1 MPRLKGWAM
10 KTLKEMEALLMDYGL
25 SGYDEQIKEA
35 VRSSVH
41 IIPEPAGDE
50 RIPIGASKMGGLPDL
65 PKGVDWF
72 RQELT
77 DEFMAEND
85 LTDLMKVV
93 REVPP
98 LHTPYVPL
106 NSIVREFVGGSC
118 YEY

>member
-1 MPRLKGWAM
+1 MARRLIRDYNTRG
-10 KTLKEMEALLMDYGL
+10 TLCGRPWSGGQRQPGRGELHQAYKSNAAIQIDSSHDYEPCILAKYLL
-25 SGYDEQIKEA
+25 E
-35 VRSSVH
+35 
-41 IIPEPAGDE
+41 IPQ
-50 RIPIGASKMGGLPDL
+50 
-65 PKGVDWF
+65 F

>member
-1 MPRLKGWAM
+1 MI
-10 KTLKEMEALLMDYGL
+10 TLSA
-25 SGYDEQIKEA
+25 A
-35 VRSSVH
+35 VY
-41 IIPEPAGDE
+41 
-50 RIPIGASKMGGLPDL
+50 L
-65 PKGVDWF
+65 
-72 RQELT
+72 LT

>member
-1 MPRLKGWAM
+1 MARRLIRDYNTRGHSLRETVERAASVNRGEENYIKPYKSNAAIQIDSFHDYEPCILA
-10 KTLKEMEALLMDYGL
+10 KYLL
-25 SGYDEQIKEA
+25 E
-35 VRSSVH
+35 
-41 IIPEPAGDE
+41 IPQ
-50 RIPIGASKMGGLPDL
+50 
-65 PKGVDWF
+65 F

-118 YEY
+118 YKY